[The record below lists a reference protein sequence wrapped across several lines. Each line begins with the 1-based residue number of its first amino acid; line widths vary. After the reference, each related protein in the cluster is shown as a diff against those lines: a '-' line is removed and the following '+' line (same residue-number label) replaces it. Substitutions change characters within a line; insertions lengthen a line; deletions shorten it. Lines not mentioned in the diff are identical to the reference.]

1 MVSGNTC
8 GHTLHHWSPFFPT
21 ENFPC
26 MLRNRGVL
34 SEIKSFFSYT
44 HKLSVAIQA
53 WSMSSWTGEDSHG
66 FLPVATVKQQLITNS
81 RQPWHNIPLPFI
93 SWWNLLATF
102 RPIIVNGGGGEPA
115 MREEVNHDAENRE
128 RPLLHTGNDQFLGNK
143 QTTTNGWA
151 SQLQISSFCARD
163 WGFYQMGQKARTVI
177 TEEF

>member
-1 MVSGNTC
+1 MD
-8 GHTLHHWSPFFPT
+8 WSLLFSQLKRR
-21 ENFPC
+21 FPC
-26 MLRNRGVL
+26 MLGKPSSLGNKKL
-34 SEIKSFFSYT
+34 LFLHAQIKRS
-44 HKLSVAIQA
+44 HPSVINVFL
-53 WSMSSWTGEDSHG
+53 TVEDSHG